1 METAGSLHAE
11 LGFGSGFGCGA
22 MASPS
27 LSHPH
32 YIVLADTLNPPEKA
46 TRQHCW
52 GGLDGGWRLAGGS
65 SDADAEDRGTAEV
78 LTARGGVR
86 LTRFHV
92 NQE

>member
-22 MASPS
+22 MASPFVATAS
-27 LSHPH
+27 
-32 YIVLADTLNPPEKA
+32 VLADTLNPPEKA

-92 NQE
+92 NQEQR